1 MLLALTLRN
10 FKSIREARVRFGP
23 LTCVI
28 GHNGVGKSN
37 LFDAIH
43 FLSLLAEKDI
53 YQAAVEVR
61 RSTEGSYSPLDLV
74 FGRVPTNE
82 IELSA
87 DMTTSHEVVDD
98 FGQVARACT
107 TLLTYTVRLAY
118 HNESDRLLVAGET
131 LTHAKLGDF
140 NRFVAFRASPGFR
153 NSVAIGSRR
162 GGPLISTDK
171 GRIMLHGDGGSRG
184 RPAPVGTS
192 PLTVVGGTN
201 TFDYPTVLAAKRE
214 MASWRMLQLEP
225 STMRSPDRRSAA
237 PHVSATGGHLA
248 ATLGALVRAD
258 PDAATRVVNRLRELN
273 SDISDLDVYVDEARD
288 QLALRARVPGI
299 HNWLF
304 GRSLSDGTLRYIAL
318 ALMLADT
325 HDRGV
330 LCLEEPE
337 NGIHP
342 SRVPNLVSLLEDYA
356 VDVDESVD
364 DANPLRQVIINSH
377 SPEVARQLDLADIVF
392 AERAKG
398 ADGSFV
404 SVFRPVV
411 GTWRVIRV
419 DQAEFTTIP
428 KDRQA
433 VADFIGGSPVRLD
446 GEQLQ
451 FDFGTAS

>member
-1 MLLALTLRN
+1 MLLALSTKN
-10 FKSIREARVRFGP
+10 FKSIRDARVRFGP
-23 LTCVI
+23 LTCLI

-43 FLSLLAEKDI
+43 FLSLLAEKDL
-53 YQAAVEVR
+53 YQATVEVR
-61 RSTEGSYSPLDLV
+61 RTTEGSYSPLDLV
-74 FGRVPTNE
+74 YGRDPGNE

-87 DMTTSHEVVDD
+87 DMITAHDVVDD
-98 FGQVARACT
+98 FGQTARSST

-118 HNESDRLLVAGET
+118 QRNSDRLLVAYEQ

-140 NRFVAFRASPGFR
+140 SKFTAFRSSPAFR

-162 GGPLISTDK
+162 GGPLISTDS

-225 STMRSPDRRSAA
+225 STMRSPDQRGAV
-237 PHVSATGGHLA
+237 PHVSAAGGHLA
-248 ATLGALVRAD
+248 ATLNALVKAD
-258 PDAATRVVNRLRELN
+258 PHTATQVVNRLRELN
-273 SDISDLDVYVDEARD
+273 SDISELDVYVDEARD

-299 HNWLF
+299 KNWLY

-318 ALMLADT
+318 ALMLVDAS
-325 HDRGV
+325 DRGV

-342 SRVPNLVSLLEDYA
+342 ARVPNLVNLLYDYA
-356 VDVDESVD
+356 VDTDEPVGED
-364 DANPLRQVIINSH
+364 NPLRQVVMNSH
-377 SPEVARQLDLADIVF
+377 SPEVARQLDLADMVF
-392 AERAKG
+392 AERAKA

-411 GTWRVIRV
+411 GTWRVNRV
-419 DQAEFTTIP
+419 DASEITTIP

-433 VADFIGGSPVRLD
+433 VADFIGGSPLRVD
-446 GEQLQ
+446 DEQLH